1 MKPSYTLWYIS
12 IGLLIVLFG
21 VTIYFGVVAYIRES
35 NIQATQQAILETQ
48 TKIDTIASDR
58 KILIANIIKNNSLR
72 PSLDLGPL
80 LLEFRTAA
88 AKANVRLKGF
98 SIADDTIST
107 TLIATEW
114 DSGVHP
120 DPVATIVKM
129 MREYATS
136 KTAFSLEPIYSIS
149 GDPTLRTT
157 AIKFHVLSS
166 NNK

>member
-1 MKPSYTLWYIS
+1 MQENLPQNTPLMKPSYTLWYIS

-48 TKIDTIASDR
+48 KKIDTIASDR

-107 TLIATEW
+107 TLIATE
-114 DSGVHP
+114 
-120 DPVATIVKM
+120 
-129 MREYATS
+129 
-136 KTAFSLEPIYSIS
+136 
-149 GDPTLRTT
+149 
-157 AIKFHVLSS
+157 
-166 NNK
+166 